1 MDLIDV
7 LRSARTS
14 RGWDQGELARRL
26 GTSQSAISF
35 IEGRRRAPRLDTV
48 QNWLVATSHRV
59 VVYPSV
65 FADATETALAIDD
78 ALEAGDRDRAWR
90 ALLDYS
96 DGLAVCMPV
105 ECVLL
110 AASAPPP
117 NVEPTWTA
125 AVAAVTDWRLR
136 DRSLPIPEWVDEQQ
150 RILPSAQPLIISD
163 YDLTPQPDDVPEAFE
178 RRNLL
183 VEAGALRSA

>member
-1 MDLIDV
+1 MDVIDA
-7 LRSARTS
+7 LRSARVS
-14 RGWDQGELARRL
+14 RGWDQTELAQRL

-48 QNWLVATSHRV
+48 ESWLSATHHRV
-59 VVYPSV
+59 VIYPSV
-65 FADATETALAIDD
+65 FADATETALAIDVALD
-78 ALEAGDRDRAWR
+78 AGNRDRAWR

-96 DGLAVCMPV
+96 DGLAVCPPV

-110 AASAPPP
+110 AACAPPVS
-117 NVEPTWTA
+117 VEPTWA
-125 AVAAVTDWRLR
+125 AALAAVTDWRLR
-136 DRSLPIPEWVDEQQ
+136 DRALPVPEWVEEPQ
-150 RILPSAQPLIISD
+150 RSLSSAQPLVISD
-163 YDLTPQPDDVPEAFE
+163 YDLTPALSDVPEEFQ

>member
-1 MDLIDV
+1 MDLIDA
-7 LRSARTS
+7 LRRARVS
-14 RGWDQGELARRL
+14 RGWDQSELAQRL

-35 IEGRRRAPRLDTV
+35 IEGRRRSPRLDTV
-48 QNWLVATSHRV
+48 ENWLSSTSHRV

-65 FADATETALAIDD
+65 FADATETGRAIDD
-78 ALEAGDRDRAWR
+78 ALTVGDRDRAWR

-96 DGLAVCMPV
+96 DGLAVCLPV

-110 AASAPPP
+110 AASAPP
-117 NVEPTWTA
+117 VSAQPTWA
-125 AVAAVTDWRLR
+125 AALAAVTDWRLR
-136 DRSLPIPEWVDEQQ
+136 DRALPVPEWVEEPQ
-150 RILPSAQPLIISD
+150 RTLSSAQPLVISD
-163 YDLTPQPDDVPEAFE
+163 YDLTPELSDVPEEFQ